1 MTRIGEG
8 VSATETSVSADRV
21 RAINVAAVGVLRS
34 VSAGRA
40 KTSGR
45 GAAKCA
51 QTWVYEGVGEI
62 PRGISAGSSVLCLM
76 SGTGTAATGDSRG
89 SYSGSQTEPAEV

>member
-40 KTSGR
+40 
-45 GAAKCA
+45 
-51 QTWVYEGVGEI
+51 
-62 PRGISAGSSVLCLM
+62 
-76 SGTGTAATGDSRG
+76 
-89 SYSGSQTEPAEV
+89 